1 MSQIFFCFWM
11 FMIAETLLLY
21 LLIFRAFFFF
31 LSLCKKVS
39 FLAECQHIYR
49 LQAEHL
55 APLYADK
62 RGLMK

>member
-1 MSQIFFCFWM
+1 
-11 FMIAETLLLY
+11 MIAETLLLY